1 MARSYLADAANE
13 DSVVDALDQVTADF
27 GRLDGLINN
36 AGIVRDALLVKVK
49 DGQPPRR
56 ASQP

>member
-1 MARSYLADAANE
+1 MATTWLTAACA
-13 DSVVDALDQVTADF
+13 V
-27 GRLDGLINN
+27 RINN